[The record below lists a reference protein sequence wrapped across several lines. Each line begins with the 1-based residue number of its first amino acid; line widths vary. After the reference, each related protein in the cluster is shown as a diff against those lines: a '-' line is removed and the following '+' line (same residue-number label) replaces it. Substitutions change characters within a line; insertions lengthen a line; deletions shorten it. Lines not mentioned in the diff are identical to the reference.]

1 MESILK
7 KINGLA
13 NTRIIRVIFINVIIF
28 IIANIVFSI
37 KYEEVDDFIIY
48 NLYSGLDGTYTIYGI
63 YIYPLICFVIGGFFK
78 ILPMINWHTIFLLS
92 MQFICFTIIG
102 NILLKK
108 DENKFS
114 YILYILFASVFYATL
129 LQLIQYTSVAALLIA
144 TSFFMIMNGI
154 EQEEKSKK
162 YKILYFVLFTI
173 GIMIRMQ
180 SLLIVVPFFAIY
192 LGYQCILKIKNAISK
207 EKLRNILKQYLIL
220 VGITILVYG
229 SNYLVYHTNDV
240 YKEYM
245 EYNDVRVILQDL
257 SFTDYESN
265 KEIFDQIGWSKNDYY
280 LFYTYNFGDENIY
293 SKENLQKIL
302 DYKESKNKYY
312 RLNTD
317 VENILECLKKQMI
330 EENLCITIL
339 FLVVTV
345 TAIITN
351 RNQRGYIIALFLVTI
366 CVNVIFIILNR
377 NILRVVIPEYILGS
391 AMMLYLIIYSKKKT
405 TKRYIFLKIICVL
418 LLVGS
423 SIFSGSF
430 YHKGYDRNNYKN
442 YRNLIQY
449 TNSHKENVYL
459 YTSPSMQCRYLVYSV
474 YEMPPQAAFS
484 NLRVMGGWDIFSKNY
499 YDFKE
504 RYHLEGTFL
513 DLLKN
518 NVYLI
523 DRNMKWMDMYYR
535 DYIIQSIK
543 EHYHK
548 EVTCEKIEEFD
559 DVYIYKL
566 KEK

>member
-192 LGYQCILKIKNAISK
+192 LGYQCILKIRNTVSK
-207 EKLRNILKQYLIL
+207 EKLQSILKQYLIL
-220 VGITILVYG
+220 IGITILIYG

-245 EYNDVRVILQDL
+245 EYNDVRVTLQDL

-265 KEIFDQIGWSKNDYY
+265 KEIFDEIGWSKNEYY
-280 LFYTYNFGDENIY
+280 L
-293 SKENLQKIL
+293 
-302 DYKESKNKYY
+302 
-312 RLNTD
+312 
-317 VENILECLKKQMI
+317 V
-330 EENLCITIL
+330 
-339 FLVVTV
+339 
-345 TAIITN
+345 
-351 RNQRGYIIALFLVTI
+351 
-366 CVNVIFIILNR
+366 
-377 NILRVVIPEYILGS
+377 
-391 AMMLYLIIYSKKKT
+391 
-405 TKRYIFLKIICVL
+405 
-418 LLVGS
+418 
-423 SIFSGSF
+423 
-430 YHKGYDRNNYKN
+430 
-442 YRNLIQY
+442 
-449 TNSHKENVYL
+449 
-459 YTSPSMQCRYLVYSV
+459 
-474 YEMPPQAAFS
+474 
-484 NLRVMGGWDIFSKNY
+484 
-499 YDFKE
+499 
-504 RYHLEGTFL
+504 
-513 DLLKN
+513 
-518 NVYLI
+518 
-523 DRNMKWMDMYYR
+523 
-535 DYIIQSIK
+535 
-543 EHYHK
+543 
-548 EVTCEKIEEFD
+548 
-559 DVYIYKL
+559 
-566 KEK
+566 